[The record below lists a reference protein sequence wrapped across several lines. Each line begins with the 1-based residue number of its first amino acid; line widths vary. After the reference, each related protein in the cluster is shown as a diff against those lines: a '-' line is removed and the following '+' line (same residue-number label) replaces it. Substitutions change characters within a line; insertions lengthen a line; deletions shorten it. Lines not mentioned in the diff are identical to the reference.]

1 MSYPN
6 SNSNSTINAYQQVGA
21 QTAVASASPH
31 RLIHLLMTGAVDKIA
46 VAKGHMMRGNIPEK
60 GRHISWAISII
71 NGLAASLDMEKG
83 GELASNLGRLYEY
96 MGNRLLE
103 ANLKNKPEYL
113 DEVAVLMNNIKA
125 GWDAIP
131 DEHRS

>member
-1 MSYPN
+1 MNYA
-6 SNSNSTINAYQQVGA
+6 NSTINAYQQVGA
-21 QTAVASASPH
+21 QTAVVSATPH
-31 RLIHLLMTGAVDKIA
+31 RLIQLLMAGAVDKIA
-46 VAKGHMMRGNIPEK
+46 IAKGHMQRGNIAEK

-83 GELASNLGRLYEY
+83 GELAANLARLYEY
-96 MGNRLLE
+96 MGTRLLE
-103 ANLKNKPEYL
+103 ANLKDKPEYL

-131 DEHRS
+131 DEFRS